1 MAAHADDSPVLSAE
15 QPTADSQPIAPAQQP
30 AVPEPAAPP
39 SSGEHKTVLLNGE
52 VKKQGAQLGDSQY
65 NLQAND
71 TGANL
76 QPETGAATA
85 TPPFKLALEKLAHNQ
100 PLTAEEYRSL
110 NIGVIG
116 MDSTRTFFQD
126 EGVIDAS
133 YPGMPAYEAGI
144 RVGDHEIFDN
154 VDDSKVKDPTRPT
167 WMFSCGVA
175 GETMDVTIR
184 HGKDI
189 QTYHVTEMNME
200 DIPDPKLRKT
210 YEKLVQK
217 LGSQPGS
224 YTFDSDPRTQTPKA
238 VSLLKLLMKI

>member
-1 MAAHADDSPVLSAE
+1 MAAQADDIPILAAE
-15 QPTADSQPIAPAQQP
+15 QPTADSRPIAPAQQP
-30 AVPEPAAPP
+30 AEAQPATTEPAT
-39 SSGEHKTVLLNGE
+39 SEHKTTFLNGE
-52 VKKQGAQLGDSQY
+52 VKKQGAGTDDSQY
-65 NLQAND
+65 DLQAKDNDANLQA
-71 TGANL
+71 
-76 QPETGAATA
+76 ETGAATA
-85 TPPFKLALEKLAHNQ
+85 TPPFKLALEKLQHRQ

-116 MDSTRTFFQD
+116 MDSTRNFFED

-175 GETMDVTIR
+175 GEIKDVIIR
-184 HGKDI
+184 HGKNI
-189 QTYHVTEMNME
+189 QTYHLTEMNME

-217 LGSQPGS
+217 LGSQPGT
-224 YTFDSDPRTQTPKA
+224 YTFDSDPRTPKA